1 MYLRLLKM
9 ELSRMIWN
17 RGFLVVILVVAT
29 LITLTLYAERP
40 DPLYDYAAN
49 TVRVGSLGAFG
60 INAPILYTFV
70 APAIAGLVSSGSLAA
85 DVRRGYPDLLRVRGV
100 TSSGYLTIK
109 ALAMFCAAALGTFLP
124 SVLSVALAFLYLPFR
139 PTTSKIPVEPFS
151 HLFSSNPAA
160 YDLLVS
166 ALLSVGAGA
175 LALSGLA
182 VGAVLANEYAAAAC
196 PFALTVSLALFA
208 SANGFLRPLQ
218 PEFYLNLR
226 EGYGTL
232 TPQWQTLAAPLYWT
246 CFSLGCLIIGAYLYR
261 RRVR

>member
-9 ELSRMIWN
+9 ELFRMMWN
-17 RGFLVVILVVAT
+17 RGFVATVLVVTT

-40 DPLYDYAAN
+40 DPLYDSAAN
-49 TVRVGSLGAFG
+49 TVRIGLLGAFG

-70 APAIAGLVSSGSLAA
+70 APAIAGLVASGSLAA

-100 TSSGYLTIK
+100 TSPGYLTVK
-109 ALAMFCAAALGTFLP
+109 ALAMFSAAALGTFLP
-124 SVLSVALAFLYLPFR
+124 SVLSVTIALLYLPLR

-151 HLFSSNPAA
+151 HLFASNPAG

-166 ALLSVGAGA
+166 ALLSLGAGA

-182 VGAVLANEYAAAAC
+182 VGSVLANEYAAAAC
-196 PFALTVSLALFA
+196 PFVLTVSLALFA
-208 SANGFLRPLQ
+208 GASPSLRPLQ

-246 CFSLGCLIIGAYLYR
+246 CFSLLCLVVGAYLYK
-261 RRVR
+261 RVR